1 MQLPDELKR
10 ALDDKVIVHLATIMP
25 DGSPHVSAI
34 WVGRD
39 GDKITFSTADGRVK
53 TANIRRDP
61 RVGLSFTT
69 VDDDYKNW
77 VLRGTVTK
85 FVTDGFWLID
95 ELARK
100 YTDAER
106 YEWATPGQVRVNG
119 EIEVTAIASN

>member
-1 MQLPDELKR
+1 MQLPDELRR

-34 WVGRD
+34 WVGRE
-39 GDKITFSTADGRVK
+39 GDTILFSTADGRVK

-77 VLRGTVTK
+77 VLRGTVTR

-95 ELARK
+95 DLART
-100 YTDAER
+100 YTDADR
-106 YEWATPGQVRVNG
+106 YEWATPDQVRVNG
-119 EIEVTAIASN
+119 TIEITSIASN